1 MMLLSVPKNHEEE
14 QARASSTFKWAFA
27 DEEDEEEEGNEV
39 HEEVVMEGICY
50 CLLVRRKKLRRHAI
64 LPLRHYF
71 LPLSLS
77 PSPLSSSLSYGYK
90 YTIEWFQRSFA
101 NTLSL
106 SGR

>member
-71 LPLSLS
+71 LPLS
-77 PSPLSSSLSYGYK
+77 PLLLPLIWIQVHHRVVSKIIRKHLK
-90 YTIEWFQRSFA
+90 LIREIT
-101 NTLSL
+101 
-106 SGR
+106 